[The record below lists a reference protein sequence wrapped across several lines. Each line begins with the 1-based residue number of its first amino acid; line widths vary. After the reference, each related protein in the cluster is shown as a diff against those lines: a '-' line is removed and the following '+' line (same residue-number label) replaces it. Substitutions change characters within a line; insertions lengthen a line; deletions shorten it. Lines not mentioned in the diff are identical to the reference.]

1 MKKLTLAFLTAALLA
16 ATAISA
22 EAQSKMATVDMKK
35 LFNGSWK
42 FKQSSTILEDRKAS
56 LRKDLKAQAE
66 ELDKAQTAYKQL
78 LEQANDSL
86 ISAEERD
93 KRKTAAAAKA
103 KEVTNVKVGLEQYQ
117 RQAETTL
124 AELEQRLSGNL
135 VAEIQKSVATRAKAG
150 GYTTV
155 INSAASDIVIYSDAS
170 NDLTQLVL
178 KDLNVNAPAD
188 FMQPGGGL
196 PLNLK
201 PKSP

>member
-155 INSAASDIVIYSDAS
+155 LNSAASDIVIYSDTS
-170 NDLTQLVL
+170 NDLTELVL